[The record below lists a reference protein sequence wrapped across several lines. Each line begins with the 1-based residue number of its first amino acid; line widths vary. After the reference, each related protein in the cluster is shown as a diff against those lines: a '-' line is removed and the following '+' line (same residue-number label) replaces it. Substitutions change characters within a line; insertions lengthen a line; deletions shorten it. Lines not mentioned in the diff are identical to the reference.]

1 MFSLSRKTIG
11 PESQKKNNRVKK
23 NRPSVSNEKKATL
36 AGLGISL
43 ALAAALVFFLHQ
55 TFIGKEKERQ
65 LGDLAKLRAQLAAD
79 NVAAYLKK
87 VNDSLEFYTDKPL
100 LGAAVA
106 GRDPSALANYQKT
119 IQSQVDDVIAVRI
132 LPAGSAELVSE
143 FPPIR
148 FSELEMIRRTEEREN
163 VFPEL
168 ANIDD
173 KWLMTVTR
181 PIPADPEQRAFG
193 VLVATMDISG
203 VVENIGRS
211 VADYGKATLVQ
222 SFDGNQSQIIAEVG
236 TGVVP
241 EQQVAPVPHSY
252 WQILFEPSQRLAGQ
266 THVNATFIY
275 VGMGAGSLL
284 LLLLGVGG
292 GRFIGRK
299 MDIAGAKTAASQ
311 ETRAGKT
318 TGTMDDTGYRT
329 NDILDIQIAEED
341 EALLGL
347 DEVDTTSP
355 QQRTPAPAEEDLEK
369 TARQQNVPDVI
380 FRAYDIRGIAKKE
393 ITNDL
398 AKKIGQ
404 AIGSEA
410 LDNNEDTLIV
420 GRDARTHSP
429 ELTEWLVRGILSTG
443 CNVLNIGTVPTP
455 LLYFATETLEES
467 QSGVMVTASHN
478 AAEYNGFKIVIKG
491 KCRAE
496 QDIKAIR
503 SRILRNDLYH
513 GDGMEKKIDIVPA
526 YIDTIFSDVAL
537 AGDISIVVDAANGV
551 AGTVAPKLFEELGC
565 QVTPLFCDLDGTF
578 PNHDPDPS
586 VAANL
591 SALIAKVQE
600 VEADLGVAF
609 DGDGDRLVV
618 VTPKGKIIWPDRLL
632 MLFTKDIVSR
642 NPGSDVVFDVKS
654 TRHLNQC
661 ITNYGGRPIMWKT
674 GHSPMKEKMME
685 TGALVGAEFS
695 GHIFIKDRWYGF
707 DDGLY
712 AAARLIEI
720 LSLQGEDLDTLFAEF
735 PESPSSPEIRVSVRE
750 EDKFGIIEKL
760 IASGDFGDAKITTLD
775 GLRADYKNGW
785 GLIRA
790 SNTSPNLTMRFEA
803 DDEATLHQL
812 KSQFVRELRK
822 IDMKIVVNWE

>member
-11 PESQKKNNRVKK
+11 PESQQKKKRVKT
-23 NRPSVSNEKKATL
+23 NRPSISNEKKAAL
-36 AGLGISL
+36 AGAGVSL

-55 TFIGKEKERQ
+55 TFIGQEKEKQ
-65 LGDLAKLRAQLAAD
+65 LVELTKLRAQLAAD
-79 NVAAYLKK
+79 NVAAYIKK
-87 VNDSLEFYTDKPL
+87 VNDGLEFYTDKPL

-119 IQSQVDDVIAVRI
+119 IQSQVENIITVRI
-132 LPAGSAELVSE
+132 LPAGSAKLLNE

-148 FSELEMIRRTEEREN
+148 FSELEMIRRTEAREN

-168 ANIDD
+168 AKIDG
-173 KWLMTVTR
+173 KWLMTVTK
-181 PIPADPEQRAFG
+181 PVPADPEQRAFG
-193 VLVATMDISG
+193 VLVATLDISG
-203 VVENIGRS
+203 VVDNLRRS
-211 VADYGKATLVQ
+211 VADYGKATLIQ
-222 SFDGNQSQIIAEVG
+222 SFDVKQSQVVAEVG
-236 TGVVP
+236 SSVVP
-241 EQQVAPVPHSY
+241 EQQAAPVPNSY
-252 WQILFEPSQRLAGQ
+252 WQILFEPSQRLVGQ
-266 THVNATFIY
+266 VHVDTTFTY
-275 VGMGAGSLL
+275 VGMAAGSLL

-292 GRFIGRK
+292 GRVIGRK
-299 MDIAGAKTAASQ
+299 IDAA
-311 ETRAGKT
+311 RAKT
-318 TGTMDDTGYRT
+318 TGQEAKAGETTEAMDDSGYQT
-329 NDILDIQIAEED
+329 NDILDIQIAAED

-347 DEVDTTSP
+347 DEVDTTSV
-355 QQRTPAPAEEDLEK
+355 QQRTPALAEQDPEK

-478 AAEYNGFKIVIKG
+478 AAEYNGFKVVIKG

-503 SRILRNDLYH
+503 SRILREDIYR

-551 AGTVAPKLFEELGC
+551 AGIVAPKLFEELGC
-565 QVTPLFCDLDGTF
+565 QVTSLFCDLDGTF

-586 VAANL
+586 VASNL

-642 NPGSDVVFDVKS
+642 NPGADVVFDVKS

-685 TGALVGAEFS
+685 TGALVGAEYS

-720 LSLQGEDLDTLFAEF
+720 VSLQGEDLDTLFAEF
-735 PESPSSPEIRVSVRE
+735 PESPSSPEIRVNVRE
-750 EDKFGIIEKL
+750 EEKFGIIEKL